1 MSVFLSK
8 FYEVIIG
15 FLLILVLAISVW
27 GGWQKYNRTIAE
39 TKVLNA
45 EVDKKK
51 AVADAL
57 KPYLDAEARGREIAK
72 EVAEKYITK
81 ETSEQKRVEKITNE
95 VQIIK
100 ERPIYLNTCFDD
112 DGVRNVNALRYT
124 SEPETKVP

>member
-15 FLLILVLAISVW
+15 LLLILVLGVLVW

-39 TKVLNA
+39 IKVSSA
-45 EVDKKK
+45 EVAKKK

-81 ETSEQKRVEKITNE
+81 ETNEQKRVEKITNE

-100 ERPIYLNTCFDD
+100 ERPIYLGYCFDG
-112 DGVRNVNALRYT
+112 DGVRNVNDLRYT
-124 SEPETKVP
+124 SKPETEVP